1 MINNFVLLKSPR
13 GDWNFVKGHKENQE
27 SDHDTLKREIFEEIG
42 ITNFSILNYLGK
54 IRYKIMK
61 AEFQVQKEVK
71 FHYVT
76 SDLKSRLNIKD
87 EINNIIQLQGNVK
100 SISL

>member
-1 MINNFVLLKSPR
+1 LENPSLQLTDWS
-13 GDWNFVKGHKENQE
+13 WNFVKGHKENQE
-27 SDHDTLKREIFEEIG
+27 TDHDILKREIFEETG

-71 FHYVT
+71 FYYVT
-76 SDLKSRLNIKD
+76 TVYNQVVLSDEHVGS
-87 EINNIIQLQGNVK
+87 Q
-100 SISL
+100 